1 MTPRVGLVRYRDA
14 VTTDPPTVTDIDP
27 ATALGLVEG
36 GAFLLDVR
44 EDDEWDAGHAPQAV
58 HVVMGSVAD
67 RMGEIPSD
75 RTVVCVCRLG
85 GRSGAVANALAGA
98 GYDVRNLD
106 GGMLA
111 WEAAG
116 YPVVDG
122 PGAGPG
128 RVV

>member
-1 MTPRVGLVRYRDA
+1 MSA
-14 VTTDPPTVTDIDP
+14 DPPSVTDIDP
-27 ATALGLVEG
+27 AAALGLVDA

-58 HVVMGSVAD
+58 HVVMGSVPD
-67 RMGEIPSD
+67 HMDDIPSD
-75 RTVVCVCRLG
+75 RTVVCICRVG
-85 GRSGAVANALAGA
+85 GRSGAVATALAGA
-98 GYDVRNLD
+98 GYDVRNVD

-122 PGAGPG
+122 PGGGPG
-128 RVV
+128 RVI